1 MKTHSIVYRVE
12 LILSSLT
19 ADGKRKTT
27 TTEASYNDV
36 FERGYL
42 NGRDF

>member
-1 MKTHSIVYRVE
+1 MKTHIIVHRVE

-19 ADGKRKTT
+19 ADGKGKTT
-27 TTEASYNDV
+27 TTEASYNNV